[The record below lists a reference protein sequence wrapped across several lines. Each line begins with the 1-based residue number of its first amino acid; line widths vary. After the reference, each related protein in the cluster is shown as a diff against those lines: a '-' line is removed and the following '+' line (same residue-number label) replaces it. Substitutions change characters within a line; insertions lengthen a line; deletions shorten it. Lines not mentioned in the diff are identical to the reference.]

1 MLQEIVLQ
9 PGRGEATAPGA
20 GKRGDK
26 RLHEGR
32 GENPQGPWCLVLS
45 GRQAGE
51 WSSRAVGPQGA
62 LPPAPFCVCK
72 GSGCVT
78 TMPCLSPPLDMGKS
92 SHVSPAEPKPT
103 GASPHTVPWALPA
116 ALPTSPL
123 PASGRPE
130 LLVTAK
136 SHGQRDPRL
145 QRARSCDRRAVSGRP
160 CARQCSE
167 VRAGRQR
174 RAPSCAAQK
183 SPWNQHVY

>member
-1 MLQEIVLQ
+1 MLGAQWKAGWRAER
-9 PGRGEATAPGA
+9 PGCGTTGSSSSCTFLCVQ
-20 GKRGDK
+20 
-26 RLHEGR
+26 RLWVR
-32 GENPQGPWCLVLS
+32 
-45 GRQAGE
+45 
-51 WSSRAVGPQGA
+51 
-62 LPPAPFCVCK
+62 
-72 GSGCVT
+72 VT
-78 TMPCLSPPLDMGKS
+78 TTPCLSPALDMGKS

-103 GASPHTVPWALPA
+103 GASPHTAPWALPV

-123 PASGRPE
+123 PALGRPE

-136 SHGQRDPRL
+136 SHGQRDPQL